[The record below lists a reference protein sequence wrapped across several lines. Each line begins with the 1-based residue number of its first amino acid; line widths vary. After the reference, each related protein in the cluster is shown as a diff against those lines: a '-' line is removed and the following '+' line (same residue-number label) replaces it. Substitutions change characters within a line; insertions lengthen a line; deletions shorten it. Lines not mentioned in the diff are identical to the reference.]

1 MKKST
6 KGHMRASD
14 GKYHI
19 NGKKYDMLIGSRAQ
33 VHHGTA
39 YKTSGGL
46 TKAKLLMNKH
56 GRIVSAVKHK
66 TAKNEKRLEK
76 AGYKPKKGKFV
87 AMKKSMRKGNKGRKH
102 KTRRGGA
109 NTDILK
115 SD

>member
-19 NGKKYDMLIGSRAQ
+19 HGKKYDMLIGSRAQ
-33 VHHGTA
+33 VHHETA

-46 TKAKLLMNKH
+46 TKAKLIMNKH

-66 TAKNEKRLEK
+66 TAKKEKRLEK

-87 AMKKSMRKGNKGRKH
+87 AMKKSMRKGKEGRKH
-102 KTRRGGA
+102 KTRRGGM
-109 NTDILK
+109 
-115 SD
+115 